1 MTIKQFVLGVLT
13 LLIIALVGVS
23 LLSSW
28 TKPQIQSQLQ
38 LYQTNLLL
46 QAAEWQPDAS
56 LGPTRNA
63 LIGNEPLETA
73 IEQYQEVRQSA
84 QTTLERLKRADT
96 LTPAP
101 PESELDP
108 ELGSAPVRR
117 PPEQQLQQLINQLN
131 LRLGI
136 LYAQMGQTDR
146 ALQTW
151 QDLIA
156 QAKGQEAAPQLAETA
171 RVLAGLWSTPPRL
184 LPSAEEQLSNHLR
197 GWFRYQALV
206 RLYQL
211 QQRQDA
217 LLALQEAEQER
228 AESALIRLAI
238 VGGVPVVGSLTGL
251 GLLVIWLVQQVTR
264 QKAAS
269 LSNAVVAETWPVPWN
284 QETIWQ
290 VMVLWFVAFFG
301 ISLVVVPLTV
311 KLLGLNPAAFSA
323 RTQTFVALFN
333 YMGLVVAGLSILDL
347 CLQPYLSHP
356 WRWFRISWQ
365 GSWFWWGLA
374 GYLAA
379 LPLVIVISLV
389 NQRLLGDQG
398 GANPLLEVILQSRD
412 GITVTVLFLMVAV
425 LAPFFEETLFRG
437 FLLPSLARY
446 LPTWGAIAA
455 SSLLFAVA
463 HLNLSDIL
471 PLTALGMV
479 LGFVYLRSQN
489 LLASMMLHSIWN
501 SGSFLG
507 LLILSSGSS

>member
-13 LLIIALVGVS
+13 LLVIMLVGVS

-46 QAAEWQPDAS
+46 QASEWQPDAN
-56 LGPTRNA
+56 LGSTRNA
-63 LIGNEPLETA
+63 LIGNDPLETA
-73 IEQYQEVRQSA
+73 IEQYQEVSQSA
-84 QTTLERLKRADT
+84 QMALERLKQTDT
-96 LTPAP
+96 LTPVDP
-101 PESELDP
+101 KSELNP
-108 ELGSAPVRR
+108 ELGSSPVRR
-117 PPEQQLQQLINQLN
+117 PPEQQLRQLINQLN

-136 LYAQMGQTDR
+136 LYVQMGQTNQ

-151 QDLIA
+151 QGLIT
-156 QAKGQEAAPQLAETA
+156 QAHDQNDSLQLTETA
-171 RVLAGLWSTPPRL
+171 TVLAGLWSNPPQL
-184 LPSAEEQLSNHLR
+184 LPNAEQQLSNHLR

-211 QQRQDA
+211 QQRPDA
-217 LLALQEAEQER
+217 LSTLQGAEQEM
-228 AESALIRLAI
+228 AETALVRLAI
-238 VGGVPVVGSLTGL
+238 VGGVPVLGSLTGL
-251 GLLVIWLVQQVTR
+251 GLIIVWLVRQVTR
-264 QKAAS
+264 QKPS
-269 LSNAVVAETWPVPWN
+269 PLSPAVVATTWPVSWN

-301 ISLVVVPLTV
+301 ISLVFVPLTV
-311 KLLGLNPAAFSA
+311 KLLSLDPTAFSA
-323 RTQTFVALFN
+323 RTQTFIALFN
-333 YMGLVVAGLSILDL
+333 YIGLVAAGLSILYL
-347 CLQPYLSHP
+347 CLKPYLSHP
-356 WRWFRISWQ
+356 RSWFRISWQ
-365 GSWFWWGLA
+365 GNWFWWGLA

-379 LPLVIVISLV
+379 LPLVIIISLI
-389 NQRLLGDQG
+389 NQRLLQDQG

-412 GITVTVLFLMVAV
+412 SITVTVLFLMVAV

-437 FLLPSLARY
+437 FLLPSLTRY
-446 LPTWGAIAA
+446 LPPWGAISA
-455 SSLLFAVA
+455 SGLLFAVA

-489 LLASMMLHSIWN
+489 LLASMLLHSIWN